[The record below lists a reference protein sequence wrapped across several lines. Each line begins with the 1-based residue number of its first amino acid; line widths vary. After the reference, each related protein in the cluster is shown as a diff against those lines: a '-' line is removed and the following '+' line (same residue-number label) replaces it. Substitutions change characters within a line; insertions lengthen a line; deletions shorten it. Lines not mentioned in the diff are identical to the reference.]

1 MRVLRPLI
9 LCFLLIISSIP
20 LHSAMA
26 ESTTVCCDYGPVDLY
41 FTVEGSMTPFQAAL
55 PTTGEEFT
63 ISDSIAQQEEIASWS
78 INPAW
83 TGDYPSEDWV
93 FKIFY
98 EVKNAG
104 GAQINATVEVKI
116 GGQTYTGTTGPG
128 NSFLASGSGTLS
140 ITIPVDSGA
149 IPSSTDIK
157 VKLLAQTV
165 VFSVPSGDAGLTFS
179 WGGLD
184 DESFISANLPL
195 IDLIVEEP
203 VSEGMDVH
211 ISMVIASPWGE
222 AAAAHVNSLEI
233 RVNNNLLNTDPIATK
248 SQDYVRLTWTWE
260 ATDSGEQNITIEASI
275 QIQAGTPVMT
285 GSGDFTIS
293 PIDDG
298 SSSGGGF
305 YPTEEPLRSDGGGS
319 PLMVQ
324 ISMDLERIDGQLA
337 LHRRTVLTMDEEIAY
352 WMRWGMDNI
361 GNDDP
366 SLSQA
371 LRIFRSGSVG
381 QEHLRNRVI
390 DPVEITEFENQ
401 MVNLAPTYMNDGMAL
416 ELEELIGNDINEL
429 ERIGFEVDL
438 HGEDRV
444 TPHPITLTITTLEVI
459 PENQVITLLRD
470 FIIVQPIP
478 IWANFDLIIDIETD
492 SMSSLTGATIKGEDG
507 LTLTHRRGLFGES
520 ITVETIELEPSATFA
535 MTALPTTSPLNAPL
549 SLTILTLVL
558 IFGGFWL
565 ALRITRHKR
574 RSALWLELMLAPI
587 ILLVLYLAYPPF
599 QVGATAGIAVVI
611 WWITAVA
618 SPRRKGSKV
627 DKTPVYPSI
636 NCPACSTSNSISSE
650 IRPLRLPC
658 EGCSRILKIVE

>member
-1 MRVLRPLI
+1 
-9 LCFLLIISSIP
+9 
-20 LHSAMA
+20 
-26 ESTTVCCDYGPVDLY
+26 
-41 FTVEGSMTPFQAAL
+41 MTPFQAAL

-260 ATDSGEQNITIEASI
+260 ATDSG
-275 QIQAGTPVMT
+275 
-285 GSGDFTIS
+285 
-293 PIDDG
+293 
-298 SSSGGGF
+298 
-305 YPTEEPLRSDGGGS
+305 
-319 PLMVQ
+319 
-324 ISMDLERIDGQLA
+324 
-337 LHRRTVLTMDEEIAY
+337 
-352 WMRWGMDNI
+352 
-361 GNDDP
+361 
-366 SLSQA
+366 
-371 LRIFRSGSVG
+371 
-381 QEHLRNRVI
+381 
-390 DPVEITEFENQ
+390 
-401 MVNLAPTYMNDGMAL
+401 
-416 ELEELIGNDINEL
+416 
-429 ERIGFEVDL
+429 
-438 HGEDRV
+438 
-444 TPHPITLTITTLEVI
+444 
-459 PENQVITLLRD
+459 
-470 FIIVQPIP
+470 
-478 IWANFDLIIDIETD
+478 
-492 SMSSLTGATIKGEDG
+492 
-507 LTLTHRRGLFGES
+507 
-520 ITVETIELEPSATFA
+520 
-535 MTALPTTSPLNAPL
+535 
-549 SLTILTLVL
+549 
-558 IFGGFWL
+558 
-565 ALRITRHKR
+565 
-574 RSALWLELMLAPI
+574 
-587 ILLVLYLAYPPF
+587 
-599 QVGATAGIAVVI
+599 
-611 WWITAVA
+611 
-618 SPRRKGSKV
+618 
-627 DKTPVYPSI
+627 
-636 NCPACSTSNSISSE
+636 
-650 IRPLRLPC
+650 
-658 EGCSRILKIVE
+658 